1 MLKIGFC
8 GVHNDLPMEV
18 FEKLLNNPNVEVVGA
33 FDTDA
38 AMLEQME
45 KKAETEIR
53 LFTDYGCLLDE
64 VEAIVIYNS
73 PEFFIRVRQA
83 MEAKV
88 HIMYELPRFTSE
100 DDIKALLK
108 LLVDHWEYK
117 RVFAACFPRRYD
129 AIFSGLSVI
138 LPRLEEEYG
147 ALTNIAINTRLF
159 PPVEQS
165 GYSLFMD
172 RFIHDADA
180 LNFLLGQGSLSY
192 GKVLK
197 KKRNYS
203 VKGTFISANDEKRI
217 SIQLDTFYVKSA
229 VREGVQIFLK
239 FASGE
244 TAEYR
249 NFGMPKN
256 VSIDKCLMFNK
267 SFINMVNGSEP
278 APSGAEIIHLLT
290 NVLAVAQM

>member
-8 GVHNDLPMEV
+8 GVHKNLPMEV
-18 FEKLLNNPNVEVVGA
+18 FEKLLNNSDVEVVGA
-33 FDTDA
+33 FDADA
-38 AMLEQME
+38 AMLERME

-64 VEAIVIYNS
+64 VEAVVIYNS

-88 HIMYELPRFTSE
+88 HIM
-100 DDIKALLK
+100 LK

-147 ALTNIAINTRLF
+147 ALTSIAINTRLF
-159 PPVEQS
+159 PPVEQP

-203 VKGTFISANDEKRI
+203 VKGTFTSANDEKRI
-217 SIQLDTFYVKSA
+217 GIQLDTFYVKSA
-229 VREGVQIFLK
+229 IKAGVQISLE

-249 NFGMPKN
+249 NFGMPKH

-278 APSGAEIIHLLT
+278 VPSGADIISLLT